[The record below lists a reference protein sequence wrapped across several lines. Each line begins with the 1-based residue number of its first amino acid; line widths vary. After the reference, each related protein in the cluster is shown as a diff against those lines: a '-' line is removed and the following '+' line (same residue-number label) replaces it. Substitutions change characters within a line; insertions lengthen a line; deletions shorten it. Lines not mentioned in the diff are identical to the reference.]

1 MKWFLILSVVVLVIM
16 IVVKAVSNGVDSA
29 AEKAKNAKDR
39 ANGAYEVSKNEN
51 LADRF
56 KK

>member
-1 MKWFLILSVVVLVIM
+1 MKWFLILFVAVLVIT
-16 IVVKAVSNGVDSA
+16 IIVKAVSNGVDSA